1 MHGGSLLQPG
11 RGVGRYCLP
20 LIVCGQFPAVQC
32 ESARDSC
39 ANAIKP
45 ACASLIPA
53 RRRPRPARTGR
64 SPCSTSTPRD
74 AGRCRPYAR

>member
-1 MHGGSLLQPG
+1 MAQDDVEMHGGSLLQPG

-53 RRRPRPARTGR
+53 RRRP
-64 SPCSTSTPRD
+64 
-74 AGRCRPYAR
+74 

>member
-53 RRRPRPARTGR
+53 RRRP
-64 SPCSTSTPRD
+64 
-74 AGRCRPYAR
+74 